1 MVDAGHDTAQL
12 DDGAARSSRA
22 MNDLV

>member
-1 MVDAGHDTAQL
+1 MVEAGHDTAQL
-12 DDGAARSSRA
+12 DDDAARSSRA